1 MEDNIQIPKIIH
13 QIWVG
18 DKEMPDH
25 CKKFVQEMRDLH
37 PDWEHKMWGNEIFT
51 DVYPDDPFLNNY
63 RKDPELYKWAFITD
77 RIRCL
82 LLRDYGGIYCDVDAR
97 PVKSFNL
104 VRDQLGPQHTFM
116 SGMKPSQKNNTL
128 IDCTVYGSAPNSRI
142 INEILTVYDRV
153 TWAHGC
159 KTFSDKVIQKCEPDV
174 ALFGYQYFY
183 NWEID
188 DKTVVLHDVL
198 ESRLFSWVEDEK
210 KATGR
215 IAW

>member
-25 CKKFVQEMRDLH
+25 CKQFVQEMRDLH

-51 DVYPDDPFLNNY
+51 EVYPDDPFLNNY
-63 RKDPELYKWAFITD
+63 RKDPDLYKWAFITD

-97 PVKSFNL
+97 PVKSFNT
-104 VRDQLGPQHTFM
+104 VRDQLSPQHTFM

-128 IDCTVYGSAPNSRI
+128 IDCTVYGSAPNSRV
-142 INEILTVYDRV
+142 INEILTVYDRI

-188 DKTVVLHDVL
+188 EKTVVLHDVL
-198 ESRLFSWVEDEK
+198 ESRLFSWVEPEK
-210 KATGR
+210 KANGS